1 MYTHLHTY
9 IWPLSGVCIARN
21 RKPERWGHP
30 RGLMFARDSTWEI
43 LCARQSAGERHA
55 YTYTHIIYIH
65 LQGTCKC
72 TLPFSTLPCHP
83 PPRCSQNLAHT
94 KTHTNTHIVRF
105 CLLRVWCACCML
117 MRICMST
124 FVCFCVVCAFICVV
138 CLHSLPKT
146 RRCSSGILKP
156 SSPCRKAEPTTNA
169 NLPKT
174 EVMLVW

>member
-124 FVCFCVVCAFICVV
+124 FVCFCVVCAFMCVV
-138 CLHSLPKT
+138 CLLCVRSCVLCACITKNSQMFLWHFKAFVAMPK
-146 RRCSSGILKP
+146 GW
-156 SSPCRKAEPTTNA
+156 A
-169 NLPKT
+169 NHQR
-174 EVMLVW
+174 